1 MRYPI
6 EILGISIFILY
17 QLGITMKIKVSK
29 LREVLKK
36 YNINEGFLDWLNS
49 YLVNSRRKNLENK
62 LNDLN
67 TNLKNYL
74 IDKFGSWDKI
84 PKGYLRLLNFDE
96 NGNYIRR
103 IK

>member
-36 YNINEGFLDWLNS
+36 RGLNESFLARLFS
-49 YLVNSRRKNLENK
+49 KITMSATEKEKRELEK
-62 LNDLN
+62 
-67 TNLKNYL
+67 
-74 IDKFGSWDKI
+74 KI
-84 PKGYLRLLNFDE
+84 LPAE
-96 NGNYIRR
+96 IRPPTPL
-103 IK
+103 

>member
-36 YNINEGFLDWLNS
+36 QGLNESFLARLFS
-49 YLVNSRRKNLENK
+49 KITMSATEKEKRELEK
-62 LNDLN
+62 KISD
-67 TNLKNYL
+67 
-74 IDKFGSWDKI
+74 IDDKI
-84 PKGYLRLLNFDE
+84 LDLLKTTPEISDEKRREIEKRL
-96 NGNYIRR
+96 GIS
-103 IK
+103 

>member
-36 YNINEGFLDWLNS
+36 RGLNESLLARLFSKITMSATEKEKRELE
-49 YLVNSRRKNLENK
+49 RKIS
-62 LNDLN
+62 D
-67 TNLKNYL
+67 
-74 IDKFGSWDKI
+74 IDDKI
-84 PKGYLRLLNFDE
+84 LDLLKTTPEISDEKRREIEKRL
-96 NGNYIRR
+96 GIS
-103 IK
+103 

>member
-36 YNINEGFLDWLNS
+36 QGLNESFLARLFS
-49 YLVNSRRKNLENK
+49 KITMSATEKEKRELEK
-62 LNDLN
+62 KISD
-67 TNLKNYL
+67 
-74 IDKFGSWDKI
+74 IDDKI
-84 PKGYLRLLNFDE
+84 LDLLKATPEISDEKRREIEKRL
-96 NGNYIRR
+96 GIS
-103 IK
+103 

>member
-36 YNINEGFLDWLNS
+36 QGLNESFLARLFS
-49 YLVNSRRKNLENK
+49 KITMSATEKEKRELERKIS
-62 LNDLN
+62 D
-67 TNLKNYL
+67 
-74 IDKFGSWDKI
+74 IDDKI
-84 PKGYLRLLNFDE
+84 LDLLKTTPEISDEKRREIEKRL
-96 NGNYIRR
+96 GIS
-103 IK
+103 